1 MEKKNKKNEEMIKI
15 TNDIAKSLG
24 GGLIVIEDKV
34 VVVDRQID
42 DDYDYDEERINPKYK
57 YLYEEAKRE
66 IEGDLIRKK
75 IVLTEKEKKIK
86 IFERYFELIKEN
98 IKKDQKGN

>member
-34 VVVDRQID
+34 VDRPID

-57 YLYEEAKRE
+57 DLYEEAKRE
-66 IEGDLIRKK
+66 IEEDLIREK

-98 IKKDQKGN
+98 IKKDQKGD